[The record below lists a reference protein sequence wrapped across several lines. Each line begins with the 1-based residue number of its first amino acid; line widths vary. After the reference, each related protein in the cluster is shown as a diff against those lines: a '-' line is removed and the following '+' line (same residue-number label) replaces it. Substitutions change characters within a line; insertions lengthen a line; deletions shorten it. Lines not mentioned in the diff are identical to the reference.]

1 MTARAYKVVGT
12 IGWLV
17 VPYVAAA
24 VGAQFSARDYYA
36 QLTRPEWAPPGWLF
50 APVWTLLYL
59 MMGISAALV
68 WQRQGFDRGRVAL
81 GLFVVQ
87 LVLNAAW
94 SWIFFGMR
102 MPGVALVEIITLW
115 VLIVATVV
123 AFWRARVVAGMLLF
137 PYLAWVSFAVTLN
150 YSIWRLNS

>member
-1 MTARAYKVVGT
+1 
-12 IGWLV
+12 
-17 VPYVAAA
+17 
-24 VGAQFSARDYYA
+24 
-36 QLTRPEWAPPGWLF
+36 
-50 APVWTLLYL
+50 